1 MLRPEEWIDAVQTTA
16 LIVTAG
22 AQIYTMLL
30 LRNEISAV
38 GRAIDHVRRRLGQIE
53 AKIDG
58 QPSSDGSD
66 V

>member
-16 LIVTAG
+16 LIVTAC

-38 GRAIDHVRRRLGQIE
+38 ARAIDHVRRRLGQIE
-53 AKIDG
+53 AKTG
-58 QPSSDGSD
+58 VQSSSDGSD